1 MFRLNNKGQSLV
13 MFVLLIPIFL
23 LIFTLVFDVGTALYE
38 KERLS
43 NTNYMTIEYA
53 LANMD
58 NVNEN
63 DLIELIMKNSDN
75 LSSISVVIGDN
86 VIDIKLSK
94 NIKGVIGKVF
104 NFDLVEV
111 RSEYKGILINDD
123 KRIERIK

>member
-1 MFRLNNKGQSLV
+1 MFRLNNRGQSLV
-13 MFVLLIPIFL
+13 MFVLIIPIFL

-43 NTNYMTIEYA
+43 NTNYMTIEYG
-53 LANMD
+53 LDNID

-75 LSSISVVIGDN
+75 LSNISVVIEDN
-86 VIDIKLSK
+86 TILIKLSK
-94 NIKGVIGKVF
+94 NSKGVVGKMF

-111 RSEYKGILINDD
+111 RSEYKGTFIDGD